1 MDFTWYER
9 QIRVGFHFKNIASAK
24 IEDIEANPKEK
35 NGGTKTFLFYYIF
48 LNSKATLNI

>member
-9 QIRVGFHFKNIASAK
+9 QTSVGFHFKYISSAE

-35 NGGTKTFLFYYIF
+35 NGGTKTFLFYYIIF
-48 LNSKATLNI
+48 NSKVTLNI

>member
-1 MDFTWYER
+1 MESHNGIYYPKET
-9 QIRVGFHFKNIASAK
+9 K
-24 IEDIEANPKEK
+24 DIESNPKEK